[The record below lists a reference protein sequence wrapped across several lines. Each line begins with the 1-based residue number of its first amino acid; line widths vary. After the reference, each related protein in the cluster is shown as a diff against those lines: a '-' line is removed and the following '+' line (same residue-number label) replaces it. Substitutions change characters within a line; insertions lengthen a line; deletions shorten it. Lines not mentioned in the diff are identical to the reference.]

1 VIALLAIVLAQT
13 RIASDFELQQMQ
25 QQVARARDFPS
36 QLSAHLNLGDLRQ
49 ARNEPDLA
57 RADYRKAL
65 EIASNER
72 AAAREAGDLTRY
84 ATATSYAALSEAKLC
99 GTGTPADGGTDKSVC
114 ATCGTGTPAGGGT
127 DKSVC
132 ATCGTGTPAGG
143 GTDKSVCATCGTGTP
158 AGGGTDKSVCA
169 TCGTGTPAGGGT
181 DKSVCAT
188 GPFAL
193 AEEAMRYS
201 SDSAKSWNLYAT
213 TMAALRLTAKAA
225 GAARNAVA
233 LEKDPLDLAIYK
245 YTLASSLGDSP
256 EAAGLLIE
264 VIQSLRSPQF
274 DALRRQVART
284 ESFEIYS
291 SARGD
296 VAAYVSTLNRAQLRL
311 AALYERSGDLANA
324 KQQYANVLA
333 DRSDDATALAA
344 IARLE
349 PSDEHFKAAFDA
361 NPFSLPLIRDYQMN
375 LSLGRGRREAAG
387 DGTTVGDK
395 VRLAVE
401 QMQRGEYPA
410 SIVTITIVEKQFPNN
425 ATLAA
430 LRRDI
435 DEKRKAFLARFDNPA
450 QLDQQKFTGTV
461 VFDSGPPFETGTID
475 GQRFRFSQPANF
487 NGSFKSAVPLR
498 LAYRILGPTQIDGA
512 DALLVEPLKLEP
524 PQ

>member
-1 VIALLAIVLAQT
+1 MILLLAIVLAQT

-25 QQVARARDFPS
+25 RLVERAHDFPS
-36 QLSAHLNLGDLRQ
+36 QLSAHLNLGDLRE

-57 RADYRKAL
+57 RAEYRKSS

-72 AAAREAGDLTRY
+72 AAARKAGDLTRY

-99 GTGTPADGGTDKSVC
+99 DTGTL
-114 ATCGTGTPAGGGT
+114 AGGGT

-132 ATCGTGTPAGG
+132 ATHA
-143 GTDKSVCATCGTGTP
+143 
-158 AGGGTDKSVCA
+158 
-169 TCGTGTPAGGGT
+169 
-181 DKSVCAT
+181 
-188 GPFAL
+188 FAL

-225 GAARNAVA
+225 SAARNAVA

-245 YTLASSLGDSP
+245 YTLASSLDDSP
-256 EAAGLLIE
+256 EAEGLFVE

-311 AALYERSGDLANA
+311 AALYERRGDLASA
-324 KQQYANVLA
+324 KRQYANVLA
-333 DRSDDATALAA
+333 DRTDDPTALAA

-349 PSDEHFKAAFDA
+349 PSEQHFKAAFDA

-387 DGTTVGDK
+387 EGTTGDK

-401 QMQRGEYPA
+401 QMQRAEYPA
-410 SIVTITIVEKQFPNN
+410 AIVTITTVEKQFPNN

-450 QLDQQKFTGTV
+450 QLDQQTFTGTV

-487 NGSFKSAVPLR
+487 NGSFKSGIPLR
-498 LAYRILGPTQIDGA
+498 LTYRILGPTEIDGA
-512 DALLVEPLKLEP
+512 DALLLEPLKLEP

>member
-1 VIALLAIVLAQT
+1 MIVLLAIVWAQT

-25 QQVARARDFPS
+25 RLIERARDFPS

-49 ARNEPDLA
+49 ARNEPDLG
-57 RADYRKAL
+57 RTEYQKAL

-72 AAAREAGDLTRY
+72 TEARKAGDLTRY

-99 GTGTPADGGTDKSVC
+99 GSGTTDRSVC
-114 ATCGTGTPAGGGT
+114 ATHA
-127 DKSVC
+127 
-132 ATCGTGTPAGG
+132 
-143 GTDKSVCATCGTGTP
+143 
-158 AGGGTDKSVCA
+158 
-169 TCGTGTPAGGGT
+169 
-181 DKSVCAT
+181 
-188 GPFAL
+188 FAL

-213 TMAALRLTAKAA
+213 TMAALHLTAKAA
-225 GAARNAVA
+225 SAARNAGA

-245 YTLASSLGDSP
+245 YTLASSLDDSP
-256 EAAGLLIE
+256 ASVRAGFSRPPESGPHTEAEELFVE

-274 DALRRQVART
+274 DELRRQVART

-311 AALYERSGDLANA
+311 AALYERRGDLANA

-333 DRSDDATALAA
+333 DRTDDPIALAA

-349 PSDEHFKAAFDA
+349 PSEEHFKAAFDA
-361 NPFSLPLIRDYQMN
+361 NPFSLSLIRDYQMN

-387 DGTTVGDK
+387 EGTVGDK

-410 SIVTITIVEKQFPNN
+410 AIVTITIVEKQFPNN

-435 DEKRKAFLARFDNPA
+435 DEKRKAFLARFDN
-450 QLDQQKFTGTV
+450 
-461 VFDSGPPFETGTID
+461 
-475 GQRFRFSQPANF
+475 
-487 NGSFKSAVPLR
+487 
-498 LAYRILGPTQIDGA
+498 
-512 DALLVEPLKLEP
+512 
-524 PQ
+524 